1 MGFSVKITKNENL
14 NLEQEKFI
22 VEMADYIIKTRP
34 KNVAE
39 TLKEAI
45 MDKWGGTCDVIG
57 PYDKGMNFSV
67 SIPDLK
73 KYVKLELED
82 GRKIIIQHYK
92 CKRKK

>member
-57 PYDKGMNFSV
+57 PFKPKGVLFSI
-67 SIPDLK
+67 SIPDEK
-73 KYVKLELED
+73 KYVKLEMED
-82 GRKIIIQHYK
+82 GRLLIVQHYYVE
-92 CKRKK
+92 

>member
-1 MGFSVKITKNENL
+1 MSLNVKILKCENCT
-14 NLEQEKFI
+14 LEEEKYI
-22 VEMADYIIKTRP
+22 VEMADYVIKV
-34 KNVAE
+34 KGSKMAE
-39 TLKEAI
+39 ELKKAV